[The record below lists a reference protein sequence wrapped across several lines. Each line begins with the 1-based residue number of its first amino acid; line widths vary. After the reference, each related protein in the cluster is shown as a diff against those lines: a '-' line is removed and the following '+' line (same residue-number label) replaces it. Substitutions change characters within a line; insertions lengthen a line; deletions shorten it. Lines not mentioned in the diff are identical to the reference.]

1 MKTPE
6 FKNLKEERTSWDT
19 HDATD
24 YPPLAK
30 GGWGGFSYKLGGSH
44 LDPPD
49 IWKYAEI
56 TG

>member
-49 IWKYAEI
+49 IWKCAEI